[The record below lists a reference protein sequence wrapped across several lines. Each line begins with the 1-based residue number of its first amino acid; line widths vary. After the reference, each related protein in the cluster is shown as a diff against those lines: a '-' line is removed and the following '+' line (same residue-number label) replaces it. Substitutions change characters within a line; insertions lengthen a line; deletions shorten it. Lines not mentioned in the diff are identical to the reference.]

1 MTIPVDCS
9 PVNYAECPPPEGRAR
24 TRLMRFKYLIAAGV
38 VVGLSVLPTPAAAE
52 PRTHDGLFFQGSFGF
67 GPGWL
72 NEKLESGPDEQK
84 LSAAGVTGT
93 FELLL
98 GGSPVPGFV
107 IGGGIT
113 GHSIVNPTIEVG
125 GQEFETDDTSVGI
138 TQISLFSNWY
148 PQPTSGLYF
157 HGAVGYAAAS
167 VTVDDT
173 TRDAGTSG
181 LVLGMGA
188 GYDFW
193 IAKEWSLGP
202 QFRLTYAHLTG
213 KEDGI
218 DITDNFIS
226 PTIAFS
232 ATFH

>member
-1 MTIPVDCS
+1 MTIP
-9 PVNYAECPPPEGRAR
+9 
-24 TRLMRFKYLIAAGV
+24 RFKFLIGAGIV
-38 VVGLSVLPTPAAAE
+38 LGFSALQSRLPPSHAHTMFVLS
-52 PRTHDGLFFQGSFGF
+52 GSLGF
-67 GPGWL
+67 GPGWA
-72 NEKLESGPDEQK
+72 NEELKSGSAEQT
-84 LSAAGVTGT
+84 LSLSGVTGT

-98 GGSPVPGFV
+98 GGSPTPGFV
-107 IGGGIT
+107 IGGGVT
-113 GHSIVNPTIEVG
+113 AHSVVNPTLKVD
-125 GQEFETDDTSVGI
+125 GQEFETEDTSLGI
-138 TQISLFSNWY
+138 TQISVFSNWY
-148 PQPTSGLYF
+148 PQPTSGLYL

-167 VTVDDT
+167 VTVEDT

-181 LVLGMGA
+181 IVLGVGA

-213 KEDGI
+213 GEDGV
-218 DITDNFIS
+218 DISENFIS

>member
-1 MTIPVDCS
+1 MTIP
-9 PVNYAECPPPEGRAR
+9 
-24 TRLMRFKYLIAAGV
+24 RFKYLVGAGIVLGLAA
-38 VVGLSVLPTPAAAE
+38 LQSPAAAE
-52 PRTHDGLFFQGSFGF
+52 PRTHDGLFFQGSLGF
-67 GPGWL
+67 GPGWA
-72 NEKLESGPDEQK
+72 NEELKSSSAEQT
-84 LSAAGVTGT
+84 LSLAGVTGT

-98 GGSPVPGFV
+98 GGSPTPGFV
-107 IGGGIT
+107 LGGGVT
-113 GHSIVNPTIEVG
+113 SHRVVNPTLKVD
-125 GQEFETDDTSVGI
+125 GQEFETEDTSLGI

-167 VTVDDT
+167 VTVDGT
-173 TRDAGTSG
+173 TSDAGTSG
-181 LVLGMGA
+181 IVLGAGA

-213 KEDGI
+213 GEDGV
-218 DITDNFIS
+218 DISENFIS
-226 PTIAFS
+226 PTIALS